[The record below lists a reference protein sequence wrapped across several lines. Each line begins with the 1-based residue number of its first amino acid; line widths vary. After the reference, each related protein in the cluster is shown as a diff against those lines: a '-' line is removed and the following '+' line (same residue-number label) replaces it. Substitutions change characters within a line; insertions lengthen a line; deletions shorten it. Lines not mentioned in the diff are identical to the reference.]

1 MILKS
6 RFPWHALAALI
17 CLLAAA
23 TPQAQQ
29 QPISEAEQR
38 LFMDYHLK
46 NVAEASALHYRFSK
60 SGSLEE
66 AFDDEASVEV
76 KKSKSG
82 NGRQCKVSYLSG
94 TNAFKVPDIAE
105 ATGNPVILSFL
116 ERDIREMQ
124 RITKGQANY
133 FRKRVRMALAE
144 AADVKPVTFKF
155 KGTDVRGVEIKLAPF
170 ADDPMRARFE
180 KFSNKTYVFTLSDQV
195 PGAVYRLHSVMSDT
209 AQSAGNAKAAPLIEE
224 VLTLDEPEK

>member
-1 MILKS
+1 MTQRS
-6 RFPWHALAALI
+6 SVPWHALAVLL
-17 CLLAAA
+17 CLLAAGA
-23 TPQAQQ
+23 PHAQQ

-38 LFMDYHLK
+38 LFLDYHLK
-46 NVAEASALHYRFSK
+46 NVADSTVLRYRFTK

-76 KKSKSG
+76 KKSQSG
-82 NGRQCKVSYLSG
+82 NGKQCKVSYLSG
-94 TNAFKVPDIAE
+94 TRAFPLPEIGE
-105 ATGNPVILSFL
+105 ATANPVVLSFL
-116 ERDIREMQ
+116 ERDVREMQ

-155 KGTDVRGVEIKLAPF
+155 NGSEVRGVEIKLTPF

-180 KFSNKTYVFTLSDQV
+180 KFSNKRYTFTLSDQI
-195 PGAVYRLHSVMSDT
+195 PGAVYRLHSVMHEGGEGATD
-209 AQSAGNAKAAPLIEE
+209 AKAAPLIEE
-224 VLTLDEPEK
+224 VLTIEQSDK